1 MIDYCLGEQNTAPR
15 EHPGER
21 VIEKQIDTKAFLDYA
36 QELLTEL
43 EILSRRLELEDVAD
57 CLTTT
62 LEVVARSSA
71 VTETKLPTRRMGS

>member
-1 MIDYCLGEQNTAPR
+1 MIDYCLGEQKIMPR
-15 EHPGER
+15 EQPGEH

-43 EILSRRLELEDVAD
+43 EIISRRLELEDLAD

-62 LEVVARSSA
+62 LEAAARSSA
-71 VTETKLPTRRMGS
+71 TTETELQTRRTGS

>member
-1 MIDYCLGEQNTAPR
+1 MIDCCLDEQKMTPR
-15 EHPGER
+15 KTPGER

-43 EILSRRLELEDVAD
+43 EILSRRLELEDLAD

-62 LEVVARSSA
+62 LETAARSSA
-71 VTETKLPTRRMGS
+71 THENELPARRTGS